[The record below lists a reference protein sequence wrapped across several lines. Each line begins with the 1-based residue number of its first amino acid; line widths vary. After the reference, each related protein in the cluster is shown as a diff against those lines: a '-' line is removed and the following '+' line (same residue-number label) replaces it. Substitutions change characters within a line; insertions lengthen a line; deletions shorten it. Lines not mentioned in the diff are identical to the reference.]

1 MSSSASFSGLCRA
14 CLFAALGAVPVISQG
29 IAQTRATVS
38 PTIPKYTPAQ
48 TVTEEVKIVGADSLG
63 DSAMEWDSGFR
74 SFHPQ
79 SQVSFNPQVSGLAIQ
94 ALLKGTSPV
103 ILTGRDMT
111 TEEMTAFQTKNGYLP
126 TRIPICLDA
135 VIVFVNKGNPINELS
150 LDQLDAIYSSTRLT
164 GTKLTGDN
172 WGEFGARGDWKGRA
186 ISPYSREEGAAIRS
200 FFQTSVLRKGGRFK
214 DAVQIRLDGMAMAEA
229 VVTDPKGIGFH
240 SMQSWFA
247 SAKVI
252 AIAPQ
257 DGQKAEP
264 PTQEAVSAG
273 KYPLVRSFYLIMNKA
288 PGKPMAPA
296 YQEFAKYLL
305 SSNGQSAIANAG
317 FIPAPPDF
325 ILMGS
330 KRLN

>member
-1 MSSSASFSGLCRA
+1 MSFPGSLKKAYRLCV
-14 CLFAALGAVPVISQG
+14 FTTLGVLPLLAQG
-29 IAQTRATVS
+29 IIQIRATVS

-48 TVTEEVKIVGADSLG
+48 TITEGVNIVGADSLG
-63 DSAMEWDSGFR
+63 DSATEWDSGFR
-74 SFHPQ
+74 RFHPQ
-79 SQVSFNPQVSGLAIQ
+79 SQVSFDPQVSGIAIQ

-111 TEEMTAFQTKNGYLP
+111 TEEMTAFQTTNGYLP

-252 AIAPQ
+252 AIASQ

-273 KYPLVRSFYLIMNKA
+273 RYPLVRSFYIIMNKA

-305 SSNGQSAIANAG
+305 SSDGQNVIADTG

-325 ILMGS
+325 ILMGA